1 MFGKKFKKYFVING
15 PYQIQVGQQVEIDEK
30 QAKRRKH
37 VSKHVKGDI
46 YECTFPFQFKAGEI
60 FGFSGEINKRFANI
74 IIDPE
79 VEESDSDV
87 LLEKLEGMSKGQLK
101 YYARLNCDEMKLT
114 MDQDEEEMV
123 KAITG
128 FLNTEPEG
136 AEPKKKQSTKKKQ
149 SKRAARKA
157 AKKSVKK
164 SPVIEKKTEEKPD
177 EGDENANTT

>member
-1 MFGKKFKKYFVING
+1 MFGKKYKKYFVVNG
-15 PYQIQVGQQVEIDEK
+15 PYQIQLGQQVEIDEK

-37 VSKHVKGDI
+37 VSKHIKGDI

-79 VEESDSDV
+79 VEEKDEDL

-101 YYARLNCDEMKLT
+101 YYAKINCNDMKLT

-123 KAITG
+123 EAITD
-128 FLNTEPEG
+128 FLDSKVDDEKPEKQ
-136 AEPKKKQSTKKKQ
+136 PKKSKRSKSKKRKHTKK
-149 SKRAARKA
+149 A
-157 AKKSVKK
+157 
-164 SPVIEKKTEEKPD
+164 PVAEKPAEVKPD
-177 EGDENANTT
+177 EEVENANTI